1 MTYPS
6 QCGTDLAGQASCP
19 SSKSCFWKKYCSFKG
34 RASRSEF
41 WLYILTAALVLLA
54 FSFFMAPRIFDL
66 VVYRRLL
73 LLLGATTFLPI
84 LSVTIRRYHDV
95 GLSSWIFGAICLW
108 SVAQGVW
115 VVDEIIHRGF
125 ISLFEYFPLRW
136 FLAVSISFLLGV
148 FNLFVAS
155 WPGTKGPNKYGSA
168 PEKRARKKG
177 PSSNNACFSSLVL
190 VLIVA
195 RRLFARPD

>member
-19 SSKSCFWKKYCSFKG
+19 SSKTCFWKKYCSFKG

-73 LLLGATTFLPI
+73 LLLGAMTSLPI
-84 LSVTIRRYHDV
+84 LSATIRRYHDV
-95 GLSSWIFGAICLW
+95 GLPGWSFWAVCLW
-108 SVAQGVW
+108 SVAQGYFLVG
-115 VVDEIIHRGF
+115 VI
-125 ISLFEYFPLRW
+125 FELAFRYTFVEFPYGW
-136 FLAVSISFLLGV
+136 FLFVTITFLLVV
-148 FNLFVAS
+148 FNLLVAS
-155 WPGTKGPNKYGSA
+155 LPGKKSPNKYGPA
-168 PEKRARKKG
+168 PEKRVKK
-177 PSSNNACFSSLVL
+177 
-190 VLIVA
+190 
-195 RRLFARPD
+195 

>member
-1 MTYPS
+1 MPIVEVPLLEEILFIQGQGES
-6 QCGTDLAGQASCP
+6 VGILALYFDRGA
-19 SSKSCFWKKYCSFKG
+19 
-34 RASRSEF
+34 RAAR
-41 WLYILTAALVLLA
+41 L
-54 FSFFMAPRIFDL
+54 FFFPAPRIFDL

-136 FLAVSISFLLGV
+136 FLAVSISFLLCV

-155 WPGTKGPNKYGSA
+155 WPGTKGPNKYGPA
-168 PEKRARKKG
+168 PEKRARK
-177 PSSNNACFSSLVL
+177 
-190 VLIVA
+190 
-195 RRLFARPD
+195 